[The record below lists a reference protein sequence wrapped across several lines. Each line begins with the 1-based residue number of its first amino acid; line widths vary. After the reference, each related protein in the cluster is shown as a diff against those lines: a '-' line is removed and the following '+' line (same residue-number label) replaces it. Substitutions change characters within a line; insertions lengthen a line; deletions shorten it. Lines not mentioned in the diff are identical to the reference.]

1 MSLQTFIAGMWRT
14 PRRAEAYINGAWR
27 RIIRGEVYA
36 AGQWRAIV
44 SFVGPL
50 SVRADDI
57 QEYAYNTTNV
67 TGYSGAYPSGGLGPY
82 RYQWTLLSGPITLG
96 SVNLATVSAT
106 ASVPYNQ
113 SRTGTARVTVTD
125 ALGTTASATIS
136 ISLYS
141 ERDTGNQ

>member
-1 MSLQTFIAGMWRT
+1 MSLLTFISGAWRT
-14 PRRAEAYINGAWR
+14 PKRGEAYINGAWR
-27 RIIRGEVYA
+27 RIIRGEAYIG
-36 AGQWRAIV
+36 GQWRPIV

-57 QEYAYNTTNV
+57 EEYAYNTTNV
-67 TGYSGAYPSGGLGPY
+67 VGYSGAYPSGGLGPY

-96 SVNLATVSAT
+96 TPNLATVSAS

-125 ALGTTASATIS
+125 SLGTTASATIS